1 MLIVT
6 YVYNA
11 LGSLASWSSPGEN
24 AVARAENLSSG
35 SVMLSKYFNSLISFG
50 VMLLRLLFVAL
61 YNRHIMSFAC
71 SQKSK
76 SFFIFLEV

>member
-1 MLIVT
+1 MVKDETLKVGFYT

-24 AVARAENLSSG
+24 AVARAENRSSG
-35 SVMLSKYFNSLISFG
+35 SVMLSKYFKSLISFG

-61 YNRHIMSFAC
+61 Y
-71 SQKSK
+71 K
-76 SFFIFLEV
+76 